1 MIGFNFAQP
10 FMITAVLVNT
20 EDPIILESWNRG
32 YGLIGATFLIYLG
45 LAVWSW
51 PSNFCFLYILRR

>member
-10 FMITAVLVNT
+10 FMITAVLVYI
-20 EDPIILESWNRG
+20 EDPITPGSWNRG

-45 LAVWSW
+45 LAV
-51 PSNFCFLYILRR
+51 

>member
-10 FMITAVLVNT
+10 FMITAVLVSIEEPVT
-20 EDPIILESWNRG
+20 QESWNRG

-45 LAVWSW
+45 LAV
-51 PSNFCFLYILRR
+51 